1 MTLFYVDQFQ
11 APQGM
16 KVEVLFDDFHFAPEY
31 DGDEKHN
38 LKGKCLHEHVEIR
51 RDDDIYNGEM

>member
-1 MTLFYVDQFQ
+1 
-11 APQGM
+11 M
-16 KVEVLFDDFHFAPEY
+16 KVEVLFDDFNFAPEY
-31 DGDEKHN
+31 DGNEKHW